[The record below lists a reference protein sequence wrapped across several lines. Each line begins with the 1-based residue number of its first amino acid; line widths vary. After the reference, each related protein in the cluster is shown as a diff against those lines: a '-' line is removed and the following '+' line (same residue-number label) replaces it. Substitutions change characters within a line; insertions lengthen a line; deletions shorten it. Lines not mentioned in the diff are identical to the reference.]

1 MKANDLAKDVGDL
14 VLNRGINK
22 GMSDNY
28 LALQDWEKFQ
38 TYFDLYR
45 SNESQIK
52 FSERNTIHNILNNHF
67 SEVEAK
73 KKNLKLSYVIPIDR
87 KSPRLNSSHVAT

>member
-1 MKANDLAKDVGDL
+1 
-14 VLNRGINK
+14 
-22 GMSDNY
+22 MSDNY

-73 KKNLKLSYVIPIDR
+73 KNLKLKYVIPIVIGLLLLILTIYSMIR
-87 KSPRLNSSHVAT
+87 SEVKFKGKLIH